1 MPLFEEIQMAAFD
14 LGKGVPRMTKKKNVP
29 KDEKETIVV
38 FNEAEDTA
46 TIYTFNTGLKKR
58 LAAFTDK
65 YPDLCR
71 LTVDD
76 AVYGSVTYEIQKS
89 RVSIRLVAPYSE
101 ERRNAASEY
110 AKKKGISQQHR

>member
-1 MPLFEEIQMAAFD
+1 MA
-14 LGKGVPRMTKKKNVP
+14 KRNVTKV
-29 KDEKETIVV
+29 ERETIVN

-46 TIYTFNTGLKKR
+46 IIYTFNNDLKKR
-58 LAAFTDK
+58 LAVFAKK

-76 AVYGSVTYEIQKS
+76 ADFGSVTYEIQKA

-101 ERRNAASEY
+101 ERRKAASEY
-110 AKKKGISQQHR
+110 AKKNGINNRK